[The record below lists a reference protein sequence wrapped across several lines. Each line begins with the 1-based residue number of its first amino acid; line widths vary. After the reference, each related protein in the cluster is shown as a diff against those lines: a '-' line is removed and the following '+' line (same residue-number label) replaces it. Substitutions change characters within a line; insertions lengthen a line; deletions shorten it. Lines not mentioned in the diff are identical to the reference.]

1 MVIDAM
7 SKCARCGIP
16 YHPEL
21 ATCPLCNTRSA
32 KEEARRSKLWFLTN
46 TIAVSFVALVVLV
59 RAVTSAD
66 IAVGMTQTDCQSAQ
80 VLLKETRYAVQSL
93 ASDQERGIAELS
105 AVGAKW
111 TEMSE
116 RYTPGKHS
124 WSASGLEHNWLQRL
138 GETST
143 SIANGEEP
151 KIESDALT
159 AEAYL
164 LELTKLYPRYCD

>member
-1 MVIDAM
+1 M
-7 SKCARCGIP
+7 SKCARCGIS

-21 ATCPLCNTRSA
+21 SACPLCDTRSE
-32 KEEARRSKLWFLTN
+32 KEEVRRSKLWFLTN
-46 TIAVSFVALVVLV
+46 TIVVSFVALVVLV
-59 RAVTSAD
+59 RVVASGD

-80 VLLKETRYAVQSL
+80 VLVKETRYAVSSL
-93 ASDQERGIAELS
+93 ASDKERGIAELN
-105 AVGAKW
+105 AVSTKW

-138 GETST
+138 GETSYA
-143 SIANGEEP
+143 IANGEAP
-151 KIESDALT
+151 RIESDALT
-159 AEAYL
+159 GEAYL

>member
-1 MVIDAM
+1 M
-7 SKCARCGIP
+7 SKCPRCGIP

-21 ATCPLCNTRSA
+21 SACPLCDTRSER
-32 KEEARRSKLWFLTN
+32 EEQRQSKLWFLTN
-46 TIAVSFVALVVLV
+46 TLAVSFVALVVLV
-59 RAVTSAD
+59 RVFTSGD

-80 VLLKETRYAVQSL
+80 ALVKETRYAVQSL
-93 ASDQERGIAELS
+93 ASDKERGISELS
-105 AVGAKW
+105 AVGVKW

-143 SIANGEEP
+143 AIANGQEP

-159 AEAYL
+159 GEAYL

>member
-1 MVIDAM
+1 M
-7 SKCARCGIP
+7 SKCARCGIT

-21 ATCPLCNTRSA
+21 SACPLCDTKSA

-46 TIAVSFVALVVLV
+46 TLAVSFVAIVVLV
-59 RAVTSAD
+59 RVVASGD

-80 VLLKETRYAVQSL
+80 VLVKETRYALQSL
-93 ASDQERGIAELS
+93 SSDKERGISELE

-124 WSASGLEHNWLQRL
+124 WSASGLEHNWLQRM
-138 GETST
+138 GETATAISL
-143 SIANGEEP
+143 GEEP

-159 AEAYL
+159 GEAYL
-164 LELTKLYPRYCD
+164 LELTKLYPRYCS

>member
-7 SKCARCGIP
+7 SKCARCGIH

-21 ATCPLCNTRSA
+21 TTCPLCNTRSA

-111 TEMSE
+111 TEM
-116 RYTPGKHS
+116 RTLHAWKALVVRIGFGAQLAAAPGRDFYGHCK
-124 WSASGLEHNWLQRL
+124 WRRA
-138 GETST
+138 
-143 SIANGEEP
+143 
-151 KIESDALT
+151 KD
-159 AEAYL
+159 
-164 LELTKLYPRYCD
+164 